1 MNSVIICEGST
12 DYALLQYYMRK
23 VHAWEEAGRR
33 GSIIYENNMSR
44 DFIREN
50 DILTI
55 MSSGGC
61 SNLIKAFENVLIKN
75 HENPQ
80 NPSEAINKVVII
92 TDHDEV
98 GTEADFITQINNKL
112 TEYNA
117 TPVSIITNN
126 NWTQISMNTSTG
138 IQMNFDLLVMV
149 IPFTETG
156 AMETFL
162 LNAISDSDTYDK
174 EIINKGKAFVQS
186 ADPQNKYLTK
196 RCYKTKAEFDAYFCI
211 RTASEQFTERQNILK
226 GIPWED
232 YPKIQEDF
240 KLLRDL

>member
-1 MNSVIICEGST
+1 MNSVLICEGPT
-12 DYALLQYYMRK
+12 DFVLLQYYMRK
-23 VHAWEEAGRR
+23 VHAWEDAGRR
-33 GSIIYENNMSR
+33 GSIIYANNRSR
-44 DFIREN
+44 DFIRGN

-75 HENPQ
+75 QENPQ
-80 NPSEAINKVVII
+80 NPSEAINKVAII

-98 GTEADFITQINNKL
+98 GTESIFIHDINTKL
-112 TEYNA
+112 TEYDA
-117 TPVSIITNN
+117 VSSQVITNN
-126 NWTQISMNTSTG
+126 KWVTISLNTSTG
-138 IQMNFDLLVMV
+138 IQLNFDLLVMI
-149 IPFTETG
+149 IPFSETG

-162 LNAISDSDTYDK
+162 LNAISDLDTYDK
-174 EIINKGKAFVQS
+174 EIITKGKAFVQS

-226 GIPWED
+226 NIPWEN
-232 YPKIQEDF
+232 YPSIQNDF
-240 KLLRDL
+240 RLLGDL